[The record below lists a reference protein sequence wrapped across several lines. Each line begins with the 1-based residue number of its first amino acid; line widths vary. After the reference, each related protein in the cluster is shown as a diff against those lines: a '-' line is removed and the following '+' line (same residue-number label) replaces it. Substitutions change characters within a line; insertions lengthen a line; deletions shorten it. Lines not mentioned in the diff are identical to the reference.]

1 MLSSPGVS
9 EVPVEATAFLGAV
22 AAFVVFLFVLFLYL
36 NKKLCFYTV
45 GGFPCCDDPVT
56 KPDKLKEL
64 GAAYNYGEGESS
76 SDSEEEVSN
85 RLATSKSF
93 PSALRDNH
101 HNHVN
106 SNHVGSNHHNHTT
119 SNHHNHANHTPS
131 SYHTYNHYGHHNY
144 HQLGPSRSSS
154 QYSAPEDGGP
164 PDRGDG
170 CVCDPNTD
178 LISLAEKGR
187 AGVSVEEEPVGV
199 GVGVSSSSA
208 SSSGSTTSGD
218 DDLLTH
224 RALRHRDPR
233 AYRQMSPN
241 RSPYDGTYHQ
251 ECREDGSVGEALLV
265 RCGTIEAGFAYDL
278 PTKTLTVHIL
288 QAKDVPSKERG
299 GAANTQVRVLLLPAR
314 KQKHKTRI
322 RPGDNPQFNEAF
334 VFTKINPEEV
344 QQLGV
349 RLRLYGCERMRR
361 EKMVGEVIVPFAS
374 INLTLGNTFWL
385 TLEPRANLAR
395 TESRTE
401 VCSLTRSD
409 STGSNHSV
417 HSGVPELLVGLTYN
431 GTTGRLA
438 VEVIKGSHF
447 SNDVDSVMPPVLW
460 RVLPRDIRR
469 VGPIMRNMANTRA
482 PDTYVK
488 LVLMSSSGQEIAH
501 SKTSVRRGQ
510 PNPLFKE
517 TFMFQVALFQLPD
530 VTLMASVYTKRSMKR
545 KDMIGWFALGLN
557 SSGEEELAHW
567 NQMRDSKGEQVCRW
581 HVLLES

>member
-45 GGFPCCDDPVT
+45 GNFPCCDDT
-56 KPDKLKEL
+56 LAKPDKLKQL
-64 GAAYNYGEGESS
+64 GAAYNYGDGDSS
-76 SDSEEEVSN
+76 SDSEEEITN
-85 RLATSKSF
+85 RLSTSKSF
-93 PSALRDNH
+93 PSALRDNGHHHHHHANHAH
-101 HNHVN
+101 HNHP
-106 SNHVGSNHHNHTT
+106 T
-119 SNHHNHANHTPS
+119 HNHAHVTYSTHAPTYH
-131 SYHTYNHYGHHNY
+131 SYNNYNHHNY

-154 QYSAPEDGGP
+154 QYSAPDEAVSAG
-164 PDRGDG
+164 RGDG
-170 CVCDPNTD
+170 CPCDTTSD

-187 AGVSVEEEPVGV
+187 AGVGGGGGGGGEEDPVGV

-241 RSPYDGTYHQ
+241 RSPYDEGYQ
-251 ECREDGSVGEALLV
+251 PGEDGLAGEALLA
-265 RCGTIEAGFAYDL
+265 RCGSIEAGFAYDL
-278 PTKTLTVHIL
+278 PTKTLTVHVL
-288 QAKDVPSKERG
+288 QAKDLPTKERG
-299 GAANTQVRVLLLPAR
+299 GAANTQVRVLLLPGR

-322 RPGDNPQFNEAF
+322 RPGENPQFNEAF
-334 VFTKINPEEV
+334 VFTKVNPEDV

-361 EKMVGEVIVPFAS
+361 EKMVGEVIMPFAS
-374 INLTLGNTFWL
+374 INLTQGNTFWL

-395 TESRTE
+395 SESRSE

-409 STGSNHSV
+409 STGSTHSV

-447 SNDVDSVMPPVLW
+447 RNSDDF
-460 RVLPRDIRR
+460 
-469 VGPIMRNMANTRA
+469 RNMANTRA

-510 PNPLFKE
+510 PSPLFKE

-530 VTLMASVYTKRSMKR
+530 VTLMVSVYTKRSMKR

>member
-45 GGFPCCDDPVT
+45 SGFPCCDEPVSSL
-56 KPDKLKEL
+56 DKLKEL
-64 GAAYNYGEGESS
+64 GAAYNYGDGESS
-76 SDSEEEVSN
+76 SDSEEEAST
-85 RLATSKSF
+85 RLSTSKSF

-101 HNHVN
+101 HNHA
-106 SNHVGSNHHNHTT
+106 NHHNHTPAY
-119 SNHHNHANHTPS
+119 H
-131 SYHTYNHYGHHNY
+131 SYNQYGHHNY
-144 HQLGPSRSSS
+144 HQLGPSRSPS
-154 QYSAPEDGGP
+154 QYLTPEDGAP
-164 PDRGDG
+164 PGRGDG
-170 CVCDPNTD
+170 CSKCDANTD

-187 AGVSVEEEPVGV
+187 AGVGGEEEPVGV

-233 AYRQMSPN
+233 AYRQMSPS
-241 RSPYDGTYHQ
+241 RSPYGGTHHQ
-251 ECREDGSVGEALLV
+251 ECGEDGTVGEVLLV

-322 RPGDNPQFNEAF
+322 RPGENPQFNEAF

-395 TESRTE
+395 AESRTE

-409 STGSNHSV
+409 STGSNHSA

-447 SNDVDSVMPPVLW
+447 SNEVESVLPPMLW

-469 VGPIMRNMANTRA
+469 VGPIIRNGDDFRSMVNTRA

-530 VTLMASVYTKRSMKR
+530 VTLMVSVYTKRSMKR

>member
-1 MLSSPGVS
+1 MLSSPGVI

-45 GGFPCCDDPVT
+45 GNFPCCDDPVT

-76 SDSEEEVSN
+76 SDSEEEAAK
-85 RLATSKSF
+85 RLSSSKSF
-93 PSALRDNH
+93 PSGLRDNH
-101 HNHVN
+101 HPHAAHN
-106 SNHVGSNHHNHTT
+106 SAY
-119 SNHHNHANHTPS
+119 HA
-131 SYHTYNHYGHHNY
+131 YNHYGHHNY
-144 HQLGPSRSSS
+144 HQFGPARSPS
-154 QYSAPEDGGP
+154 QYSAPENGVTSTG
-164 PDRGDG
+164 RGDTTFSG
-170 CVCDPNTD
+170 CDANAD

-187 AGVSVEEEPVGV
+187 AGVSGEEEPVGV
-199 GVGVSSSSA
+199 GVTSSSA

-233 AYRQMSPN
+233 AYRQMSPG

-251 ECREDGSVGEALLV
+251 ECREDGTVGEALLV

-278 PTKTLTVHIL
+278 PTRTLTVHIL
-288 QAKDVPSKERG
+288 QAKEVPSKERG

-322 RPGDNPQFNEAF
+322 RPGENPQFNEAF
-334 VFTKINPEEV
+334 VFTKVNPEEV

-361 EKMVGEVIVPFAS
+361 EKMLGEVIVPFAS

-395 TESRTE
+395 SESRTE

-409 STGSNHSV
+409 STGSTHSV
-417 HSGVPELLVGLTYN
+417 HSGVPELLLGLTYN

-447 SNDVDSVMPPVLW
+447 
-460 RVLPRDIRR
+460 
-469 VGPIMRNMANTRA
+469 RNSDDFRNSANTRA

-567 NQMRDSKGEQVCRW
+567 NQMRDSRGEQVCRW